1 MAESSRRFRNSTS
14 RSIAA
19 SSVIALALGGISIV
33 GPGPLAS
40 SAAAS
45 EGFTG
50 GLYGADGT
58 GAIAKDDQLTSD
70 LEAGSCAVGSTAAS
84 GSQAGFKWKTSEPGP
99 GNPGT
104 KWGLSVSFDNSQDRT
119 FTDWY
124 FENTANLTKVLNP
137 GTVPPLNV
145 DGVLPG
151 HSKDPVTA
159 KADESIAISKSGR
172 DTLNLGVYAKLD
184 EEKVAQFAG
193 ADADNPVRYAWV
205 GEYKTQV
212 SAPPVRCGEW

>member
-1 MAESSRRFRNSTS
+1 MAGSSRRFRNSTS

-19 SSVIALALGGISIV
+19 SSAIALALGGISIV

-70 LEAGSCAVGSTAAS
+70 LEAGSCAVHSTAAS
-84 GSQAGFKWKTSEPGP
+84 GSQAGFKWKTSEPSS
-99 GNPGT
+99 GNAGT
-104 KWGLSVSFDNSQDRT
+104 EWGLSVSFDNSQDRT

-124 FENTANLTKVLNP
+124 FENSVNGLGKVVDP

-145 DGVLPG
+145 GG
-151 HSKDPVTA
+151 
-159 KADESIAISKSGR
+159 
-172 DTLNLGVYAKLD
+172 
-184 EEKVAQFAG
+184 G
-193 ADADNPVRYAWV
+193 AARA
-205 GEYKTQV
+205 E
-212 SAPPVRCGEW
+212 